1 MRFDLMSAMFSNIIQ
16 ETLASGGANL
26 RGTPDGIVETDGSH

>member
-1 MRFDLMSAMFSNIIQ
+1 MNFDLMSAMFSDTIQ
-16 ETLASGGANL
+16 ETLADGGANL